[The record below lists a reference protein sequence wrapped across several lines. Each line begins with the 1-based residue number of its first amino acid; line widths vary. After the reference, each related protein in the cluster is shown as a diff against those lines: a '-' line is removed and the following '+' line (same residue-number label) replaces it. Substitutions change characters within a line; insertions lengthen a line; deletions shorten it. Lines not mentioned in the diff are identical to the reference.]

1 MKTVLLLSLFF
12 ISFATEAQNN
22 NNLPA
27 GRYETMLKQSQNK
40 WNQGDI
46 ILVDGSHY
54 KITSSDEIGEYK
66 FPKFVLTEGE
76 MADVVEKYCEYHG
89 FKLEPKNAP
98 DQR

>member
-1 MKTVLLLSLFF
+1 MFCKPIINAEPETSTPKYPDRLFF
-12 ISFATEAQNN
+12 
-22 NNLPA
+22 
-27 GRYETMLKQSQNK
+27 
-40 WNQGDI
+40 
-46 ILVDGSHY
+46 
-54 KITSSDEIGEYK
+54 EIGEYK